1 MLTASTRHIRA
12 AKAVL
17 ILLGIAACFASPC
30 FASPCFARP
39 SFAVDRDAPPLPP
52 LKVGVYIDPPFTMV
66 SSGGF
71 YSGYAIELWNL
82 IEQKLGRSST
92 IENFKTFPE
101 FLDAAATGKVD
112 IAVGASF
119 VTSDRE
125 KRMEFSFPIA
135 DGGLRISVN
144 DRPKHSISRLWRG
157 LIEEGHIEILAY
169 GALILVG
176 LSAAMMVVWRRVE
189 KDFPSTQHDGFAEA
203 FYRMV
208 TLAMTGR
215 GRVTTIST
223 WYTKVVAAGWVVF
236 GVAIAGYITA
246 SVTSIMTKNLIYHSV
261 KGISDL
267 ENDAVGV
274 VDGTLGQSVCVKRG
288 ISTVTFPTLLEA
300 CAALNAHT
308 VTAVVCD
315 GPLLEAIDRA
325 HPEFDIREVGA
336 LFEKR
341 KYAWPMPLGSPIRRD
356 VNTALLELQESGE
369 QEALRV
375 QYFGAL
381 EAP

>member
-17 ILLGIAACFASPC
+17 ILLGIAAC

-101 FLDAAATGKVD
+101 LLDAAATGKVD
-112 IAVGASF
+112 IAVGAIF

-157 LIEEGHIEILAY
+157 LIEEGHIEILAT
-169 GALILVG
+169 ARSFWLV
-176 LSAAMMVVWRRVE
+176 SARR
-189 KDFPSTQHDGFAEA
+189 
-203 FYRMV
+203 
-208 TLAMTGR
+208 
-215 GRVTTIST
+215 
-223 WYTKVVAAGWVVF
+223 
-236 GVAIAGYITA
+236 
-246 SVTSIMTKNLIYHSV
+246 
-261 KGISDL
+261 
-267 ENDAVGV
+267 
-274 VDGTLGQSVCVKRG
+274 
-288 ISTVTFPTLLEA
+288 
-300 CAALNAHT
+300 
-308 VTAVVCD
+308 
-315 GPLLEAIDRA
+315 
-325 HPEFDIREVGA
+325 
-336 LFEKR
+336 
-341 KYAWPMPLGSPIRRD
+341 
-356 VNTALLELQESGE
+356 
-369 QEALRV
+369 
-375 QYFGAL
+375 
-381 EAP
+381 

>member
-119 VTSDRE
+119 VT
-125 KRMEFSFPIA
+125 
-135 DGGLRISVN
+135 L
-144 DRPKHSISRLWRG
+144 
-157 LIEEGHIEILAY
+157 
-169 GALILVG
+169 
-176 LSAAMMVVWRRVE
+176 MVACA
-189 KDFPSTQHDGFAEA
+189 FPST
-203 FYRMV
+203 
-208 TLAMTGR
+208 TGR
-215 GRVTTIST
+215 ST
-223 WYTKVVAAGWVVF
+223 RFQGS
-236 GVAIAGYITA
+236 G
-246 SVTSIMTKNLIYHSV
+246 
-261 KGISDL
+261 
-267 ENDAVGV
+267 AVW
-274 VDGTLGQSVCVKRG
+274 S
-288 ISTVTFPTLLEA
+288 
-300 CAALNAHT
+300 
-308 VTAVVCD
+308 
-315 GPLLEAIDRA
+315 
-325 HPEFDIREVGA
+325 
-336 LFEKR
+336 
-341 KYAWPMPLGSPIRRD
+341 RRD
-356 VNTALLELQESGE
+356 ISRSSPTARSFWLVS
-369 QEALRV
+369 ARR
-375 QYFGAL
+375 
-381 EAP
+381 